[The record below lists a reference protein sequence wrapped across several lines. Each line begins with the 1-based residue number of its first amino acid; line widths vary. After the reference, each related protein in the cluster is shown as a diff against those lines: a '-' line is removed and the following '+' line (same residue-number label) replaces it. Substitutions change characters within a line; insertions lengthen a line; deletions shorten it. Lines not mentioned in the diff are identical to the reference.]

1 MFARINLF
9 AFATLLLTAASEVHA
24 LDAGAS
30 SGNITWEL
38 VGGASGAVLGG
49 LASYYATLTP
59 DTMCPSAH
67 VPTPCTFTEKSSILA
82 PLFVL
87 GLVTPALT
95 TAGVMAGGALT
106 DGRGTLG
113 STLMGTYMG
122 GAAGAI
128 LGLIASSLT
137 DHAPS
142 LHVDMRV
149 FAATT
154 ALGCGAGA
162 LFAYRSSA
170 RLARVPRVHALLT
183 QHSALLSVSVA
194 L

>member
-1 MFARINLF
+1 MFARIKLF
-9 AFATLLLTAASEVHA
+9 AFASLLLTAASEVHA
-24 LDAGAS
+24 LGSADAPGSFA
-30 SGNITWEL
+30 WEV

-67 VPTPCTFTEKSSILA
+67 VPTPCTFVEKSSVIA

-87 GLVTPALT
+87 GLLTPALT
-95 TAGVMAGGALT
+95 TAGVMAGGAST
-106 DGRGTLG
+106 DGRGQLG
-113 STLMGTYMG
+113 STLLGAYMG

-128 LGLIASSLT
+128 LGLVASSLG
-137 DHAPS
+137 DHSPA
-142 LHVDMRV
+142 LQVDMRV
-149 FAATT
+149 FASLT

-170 RLARVPRVHALLT
+170 RLQRAPRVHARLT
-183 QHSALLSVSVA
+183 RDSALIGLSLA